1 MRHASIF
8 AAALAAA
15 GLAASAAGATT
26 VQLDFDGQDHGR
38 RNIGWSAAAGWP
50 APGESASGGA
60 SAGAFTMSHH
70 GTTDSFVAWCID
82 LFDYISG
89 GTPPVTNPI
98 DYATSPS
105 PIPTAALARLQSL
118 FDAVYDTAVFET
130 GVNHDASAAFQ
141 AAIWDSVY
149 DTDGDV
155 TTGSGTDFFKMTS
168 GRAQVST
175 LANRYLADAAAY
187 AGPKRFQL
195 TLWNGQANDPDA
207 QDLVSVHAMPVPAG
221 IVLTASAFALAGWVR
236 RRRAA

>member
-1 MRHASIF
+1 
-8 AAALAAA
+8 
-15 GLAASAAGATT
+15 
-26 VQLDFDGQDHGR
+26 
-38 RNIGWSAAAGWP
+38 
-50 APGESASGGA
+50 
-60 SAGAFTMSHH
+60 FTMSHH

-149 DTDGDV
+149 DTDGDGRITQAEIDAVRADQHGRFDSDDDGALTLEEYEALWLDAMRERMVRRFQRHDRDGDGRV
-155 TTGSGTDFFKMTS
+155 TTEEY
-168 GRAQVST
+168 GREMRNLVERRDRNGDGVLS
-175 LANRYLADAAAY
+175 REDV
-187 AGPKRFQL
+187 GP
-195 TLWNGQANDPDA
+195 
-207 QDLVSVHAMPVPAG
+207 
-221 IVLTASAFALAGWVR
+221 
-236 RRRAA
+236 RRRANPSPSAPEAPEPEAETDL